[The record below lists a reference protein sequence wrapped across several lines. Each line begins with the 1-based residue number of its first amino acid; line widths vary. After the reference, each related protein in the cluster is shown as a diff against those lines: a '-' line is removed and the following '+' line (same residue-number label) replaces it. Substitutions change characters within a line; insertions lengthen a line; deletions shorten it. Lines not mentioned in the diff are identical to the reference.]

1 MILDNHFCTSCFNKQ
16 LNVFDGIYFNIT
28 GYVLCFYVPRSV
40 FLYLTLHLYRT
51 LRDHKHMSKIRI
63 KHNSQLQNVL
73 LILTAI
79 CGSIPEIKTQ
89 SKDSS
94 FETFNSSIFPRLSWW
109 RITLS
114 SLAFYEREVLGIITK
129 PLFHDALSK
138 WTTEKK
144 KQTSLSWWYLN
155 RCIVICITDSDT
167 NLKTTSPFQVTTST

>member
-51 LRDHKHMSKIRI
+51 LRDRKHMSKIRI

-144 KQTSLSWWYLN
+144 KSK
-155 RCIVICITDSDT
+155 RV
-167 NLKTTSPFQVTTST
+167 